1 MDELF
6 CEQMSDD
13 AREDLTEDA
22 KRESEK
28 YKQAFMANL
37 IAINSAIFNIAYTT
51 MHDYLVET
59 KAVPEEYGNENDFA
73 DATMRRVTAMKNG
86 SDWRLYLNFMYNDLL
101 FMIGYNH
108 LNNAYVWIA
117 KKTLENLMENFD
129 AEFYK
134 ELGDVE
140 PLETEAELTVEEFC
154 NALYEGYRSAITDYN
169 IAYYKA
175 AHQSNMP
182 IHSTLAAS
190 MPK

>member
-6 CEQMSDD
+6 CEQMSDN

-37 IAINSAIFNIAYTT
+37 MAINSAIFNIAYTT
-51 MHDYLVET
+51 IHDYLIET

-73 DATMRRVTAMKNG
+73 DATMRRVTTMKNG

-101 FMIGYNH
+101 YSIRHNL

-140 PLETEAELTVEEFC
+140 PLETEAELDIEEFC

-169 IAYYKA
+169 VDYNKVT
-175 AHQSNMP
+175 HQN
-182 IHSTLAAS
+182 STS
-190 MPK
+190 MHNILTTSTSK

>member
-13 AREDLTEDA
+13 AREDLTEDT

-28 YKQAFMANL
+28 HKQAFMANL
-37 IAINSAIFNIAYTT
+37 MAINSAIFSIAYTS

-73 DATMRRVTAMKNG
+73 DATMRRVTTMKNG

-129 AEFYK
+129 TEFYK

-169 IAYYKA
+169 AEYYKA
-175 AHQSNMP
+175 AHQN
-182 IHSTLAAS
+182 STSMHNILTTS
-190 MPK
+190 MPE

>member
-1 MDELF
+1 MDELYH
-6 CEQMSDD
+6 EQMSDD
-13 AREDLTEDA
+13 AREDLTEDT

-37 IAINSAIFNIAYTT
+37 IAINSAIFNIAYTS

-73 DATMRRVTAMKNG
+73 DATMRRVTTMKNG

-140 PLETEAELTVEEFC
+140 PLETKAELDIEEFC

-169 IAYYKA
+169 VDYNKVT
-175 AHQSNMP
+175 HQNNTFMHN
-182 IHSTLAAS
+182 ILTTST
-190 MPK
+190 PE